1 MDRKKIQRSRM
12 MNYFIE
18 AAKDIIKEEGIES
31 LSVRKV
37 GDRAGYSYAT
47 IYNYF
52 KDLNTLL
59 YYCLLDYMD
68 ECYNYLKENIKG
80 TKEFGKRIEVIAA
93 SYVEYFAKNPYQFQ
107 LIFIED
113 LGEPPL
119 ELLERLY
126 KPLVAVFVYE
136 EIMEHAAKA
145 NIKPEDAKILNDL
158 IDSSIHGKLLAYIKG
173 RNQIDV
179 DSLIKDIKAEV
190 GFLIDKLR

>member
-1 MDRKKIQRSRM
+1 MDKKEIQRNRM

-18 AAKDIIKEEGIES
+18 AAKEIIEEEGIQS

-68 ECYNYLKENIKG
+68 NCYRYLKEKIND
-80 TKEFGKRIEVIAA
+80 TKEFSERIEVMAA

-113 LGEPPL
+113 LGEPPI

-126 KPLVAVFVYE
+126 KPSVAVFVYE
-136 EIMEHAAKA
+136 EIMEHARKA
-145 NIKPEDAKILNDL
+145 NISSEDAKILNDL
-158 IDSSIHGKLLAYIKG
+158 IGSSIHGKLLVHIKG
-173 RNQIDV
+173 RNKIDV
-179 DSLIKDIKAEV
+179 NGLIDSIKTEIE
-190 GFLIDKLR
+190 FLIDKL